1 MKFLKERGLLAKNKT
16 QGITLIALVITIIVL
31 LILAGVTIA
40 TLTGDNGILTR
51 ANNAKEQTEN
61 AEEKEKVKLS
71 STAALTKATGEEI
84 NQEDL
89 EEELGEYFETGKYAV
104 EEGTNE
110 DGIEGYVVTITEKD
124 PNGREYFV
132 DKNGAM
138 SETADKEDSRTIT
151 FYINDISFE
160 CLEGEVWGDWITS
173 NEELLSQNGFAD
185 LATLPMWG
193 SVIGIYC
200 GGGLL
205 EPYLSNETG
214 SNVFVDEQIQNLH
227 KYRWE

>member
-1 MKFLKERGLLAKNKT
+1 MKFSKGRMLLAKDGT
-16 QGITLIALVITIIVL
+16 HGITLIALVITIIVL

-40 TLTGDNGILTR
+40 TLTGENGILTK
-51 ANNAKEQTEN
+51 ATESQEDTEI
-61 AEEKEKVKLS
+61 AEEREKVELS
-71 STAALTKATGEEI
+71 ATGALTKANGGEI
-84 NQEDL
+84 SQENL
-89 EEELGEYFETGKYAV
+89 EEELGKYFETGKYAV
-104 EEGTNE
+104 EPGTNE
-110 DGIEGYVVTITEKD
+110 DGTEGYIVTITEKD